1 MTTARSALDRI
12 GDGKYVLLTTYRKDG
27 TPVPTPV
34 WVVRYEDGQIAVWTA
49 TATAKV
55 KRIRRNRDVTVASC
69 TFRGR
74 PTGEPVAARA
84 EILDTE
90 GTQRVRDLI
99 KKKFWLTGPL
109 TVNLSLRRRGPEGS
123 VGIRIAP
130 AA

>member
-27 TPVPTPV
+27 SPVPTPV
-34 WVVRYEDGQIAVWTA
+34 WVVRYSNDALAVWTA

-55 KRIRRNRDVTVASC
+55 KRIRRNRSVTVAPC

-74 PTGEPVAARA
+74 PLGEPVAGRA
-84 EILDTE
+84 EILDGE
-90 GTQRVRDLI
+90 DTQRVRELI

-123 VGIRIAP
+123 VGIRITPVA
-130 AA
+130 